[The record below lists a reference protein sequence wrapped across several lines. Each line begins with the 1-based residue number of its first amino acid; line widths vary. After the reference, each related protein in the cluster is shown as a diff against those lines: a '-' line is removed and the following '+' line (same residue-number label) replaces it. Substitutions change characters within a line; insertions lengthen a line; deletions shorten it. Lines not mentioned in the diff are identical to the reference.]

1 MIFINRLLL
10 ASSFCLVIGCHS
22 AAENTQKHLTKGMDY
37 YQKGDFTKARIEL
50 KNVLQ
55 INDKQ
60 ADAFYY
66 LALIDEKEK
75 NWQSMY
81 ENLMRTIELNSKNNE
96 ARLKLG
102 QMQIESPDQA
112 FEQVTAILKNIPN
125 DPGALTLK
133 AAVLFRQDKT
143 AEATALL
150 EQVLKQ
156 HPDFLDAISLKIMLY
171 IAKND
176 FTTAL
181 NLVNNSL
188 LTHPKEVSLHSLRLQ
203 IHDKEKNTAAIE
215 QDYIELIKHFPDKLD
230 FNYALAKHYSDIKQY
245 DKAVALL
252 QTTIKNNPAEL
263 MPKLVFTDYV
273 MQNNSKQVETT
284 IQGYLQQYPNEPE
297 LVFRLVTFYL
307 QQQHYSQAKQSLNLL
322 IDSKKDSKE
331 ALKAK
336 MLLAKISLADKD
348 TKHLL
353 ASKLIAEI
361 LKVDPTYADALLLK
375 AQLTLGE
382 KRYDEAISELR
393 TVLNYHPASDAAHV
407 LLAEVYQRQ
416 QSPELAQ
423 ESLRKALEF
432 KPDNIDALIPVVRK
446 LIANKD
452 FIRATDLVQ
461 NGLNANPNNVQLLQI
476 LAQIRLNSN
485 DLNGVQ
491 EISSLFSKTSKNLG
505 YSQYLEG
512 KVLQG
517 EEKYE
522 AALVKYKEALVT
534 DPKLLL
540 SALKGIAECYEKLN
554 QRAAIFTY
562 LDEYIKVNPENVDA
576 YSLKAQLLNFDKR
589 PEQAQQILT
598 TAIKKWPKI
607 VALYIQLAQTYV
619 LPEEI
624 DKIFTVYKEGIAAVP
639 DNIDLQMGLAALYEQ
654 RGDYNS
660 ALKIYETLLI
670 NYPDSDNTINS
681 LASLLL
687 DHYPAKETIARAVK
701 LAERFEKA
709 KEPYFL
715 DTYAWS
721 LVKTARYEEAVRLLQ
736 TLITKYPDVAVFR
749 YHLGVAYHNKNDNPA
764 AINELK
770 QALVLGEK
778 TTEFA
783 EKKATEALL
792 NEIQNVAQ

>member
-22 AAENTQKHLTKGMDY
+22 AAENTQKYLTKGMDY
-37 YQKGDFTKARIEL
+37 YQKGDYTKARIEL

-81 ENLMRTIELNSKNNE
+81 ENLLRTIDLNPKNNE

-112 FEQVTAILKNIPN
+112 LEQVVAILKNIPN
-125 DPGALTLK
+125 DSGALTLK
-133 AAVLFRQDKT
+133 AAVLFKQDKI
-143 AEATALL
+143 AEATVLL

-156 HPDFLDAISLKIMLY
+156 QPDFLDAITLKIMLY
-171 IAKND
+171 IEKDD
-176 FTTAL
+176 FATAL

-188 LTHPKEVSLHSLRLQ
+188 LTKPKEVSLHSLRMQ
-203 IHDKEKNTAAIE
+203 IHNKQKNTAAIE
-215 QDYIELIKHFPDKLD
+215 QDYIELIKSFPDKLD
-230 FNYALAKHYSDIKQY
+230 FNYALAKYYSDIKQY

-263 MPKLVFTDYV
+263 MPKLVFIDYL
-273 MQNNSKQVETT
+273 MQNNSKQVEAT
-284 IQGYLQQYPNEPE
+284 IQRYLQQYPNEPE
-297 LVFRLVTFYL
+297 LAFRLVTFYL
-307 QQQHYSQAKQSLNLL
+307 QQQHYSQAKQSLTLL
-322 IDSKKDSKE
+322 INSKKDSKE

-336 MLLAKISLADKD
+336 MLLAKISLGEKD
-348 TKHLL
+348 SKHLL
-353 ASKLIAEI
+353 ASKLITEI
-361 LKVDPTYADALLLK
+361 LKVDPTYLDALLLK
-375 AQLTLGE
+375 AQLSLSD

-393 TVLNYHPASDAAHV
+393 TVLNYHPASDAAQV
-407 LLAEVYQRQ
+407 LLAEAYQGQ

-461 NGLNANPNNVQLLQI
+461 NGLKANPNNMQLLQI
-476 LAQIRLNSN
+476 LAQIRLGSN

-491 EISSLFSKTSKNLG
+491 EISSLFSKAPKSLG

-512 KVLQG
+512 RILQG

-534 DPKLLL
+534 DPKLLF
-540 SALKGIAECYEKLN
+540 SALKGIAESYEKLN
-554 QRAAIFTY
+554 QRTAIFTY
-562 LDEYIKVNPENVDA
+562 VDEYIKANPDNVDA
-576 YSLKAQLLNFDKR
+576 YALKAQLLSFDKR
-589 PEQAQQILT
+589 PEQAQQTLT

-607 VALYIQLAQTYV
+607 VALYTQWAQTYV
-619 LPEEI
+619 LPQDI
-624 DKIFTVYKEGIAAVP
+624 DKILTIYKEGIAAVP
-639 DNIDLQMGLAALYEQ
+639 DSVDLQMGLATLYEQ
-654 RGDYNS
+654 KGDYNS

-670 NYPDSDNTINS
+670 NYPDSDEIINN

-687 DHYPAKETIARAVK
+687 DHYPTKESIARAAK
-701 LAERFEKA
+701 LAERFA
-709 KEPYFL
+709 KSEELYFI
-715 DTYAWS
+715 DTYGWS
-721 LVKTARYEEAVRLLQ
+721 LVKTARYEEAVTLLRA
-736 TLITKYPDVAVFR
+736 LIVKNPDVAVFR
-749 YHLGVAYHNKNDNPA
+749 YHLGVAYHHKDDNPS

-778 TTEFA
+778 TTGFA
-783 EKKATEALL
+783 EKNATEALL
-792 NEIQNVAQ
+792 NEIKDITQ

>member
-22 AAENTQKHLTKGMDY
+22 AAENTQKYLTKGMDY
-37 YQKGDFTKARIEL
+37 YQKGDYTKARIEL

-81 ENLMRTIELNSKNNE
+81 ENLSRTIELNPKNNE

-133 AAVLFRQDKT
+133 AAVLFKQDKV

-150 EQVLKQ
+150 EQILKQ
-156 HPDFLDAISLKIMLY
+156 KPDFLDAITLKVMLY
-171 IAKND
+171 IAKDD

-188 LTHPKEVSLHSLRLQ
+188 LTKPNELSLYLLKLQ
-203 IHDKEKNTAAIE
+203 IHSTEKNTAAIE

-230 FNYALAKHYSDIKQY
+230 FNYALAKHYSDVKQY
-245 DKAVALL
+245 DKAVSLL
-252 QTTIKNNPAEL
+252 QNTIKNNPTQI
-263 MPKLVFTDYV
+263 MPKLVFIDYL

-284 IQGYLQQYPNEPE
+284 IQSYLQQYPNEPE

-307 QQQHYSQAKQSLNLL
+307 QQQHYPQAKQTLSLL

-336 MLLAKISLADKD
+336 MLLARISLGDKD
-348 TKHLL
+348 SKHLV
-353 ASKLIAEI
+353 ASQLVTEI

-375 AQLTLGE
+375 AQLTLSE

-393 TVLNYHPASDAAHV
+393 TVLNYHPESDAAQV
-407 LLAEVYQRQ
+407 LLAEAYQGQ
-416 QSPELAQ
+416 QSPELAE

-461 NGLNANPNNVQLLQI
+461 NGLKANPNSVQLLQI
-476 LAQIRLNSN
+476 LAQIQLSSN
-485 DLNGVQ
+485 DLEGVQ
-491 EISSLFSKTSKNLG
+491 KISSLFSKTPKSLG

-512 KVLQG
+512 KILQG

-522 AALVKYKEALVT
+522 AALVKYKESLVT

-540 SALKGIAECYEKLN
+540 SSLKAIAECYEKLN

-562 LDEYIKVNPENVDA
+562 LDEYIKANPDNVDA
-576 YSLKAQLLNFDKR
+576 YSLKAQLLKFDNR
-589 PEQAQQILT
+589 PEQAQQVLT
-598 TAIKKWPKI
+598 AAIKKWPKI
-607 VALYIQLAQTYV
+607 ARLYIQLAETYV
-619 LPEEI
+619 LSQEI
-624 DKIFTVYKEGIAAVP
+624 DKKLAIYKEGIGAVP
-639 DNIDLQMGLAALYEQ
+639 DSIDLQMGLTELYEQ
-654 RGDYNS
+654 KADYPN

-670 NYPDSDNTINS
+670 NYPDSDGIINN

-687 DHYPAKETIARAVK
+687 DHSPTKESIARAVK
-701 LAERFEKA
+701 LASRFATAE
-709 KEPYFL
+709 EPYFI

-749 YHLGVAYHNKNDNPA
+749 YHLGVAYHNKNDNSS

-770 QALVLGEK
+770 QALVLSEK
-778 TTEFA
+778 TAGFA
-783 EKKATEALL
+783 EKNATEALL
-792 NEIQNVAQ
+792 NEIKGVAQ